1 MDLEGAVRRI
11 ATRRAFLLGAVG
23 ATAASVLAACSQPA
37 QPAAT
42 IALAAPTT
50 AKPAPAAAASPSGA
64 ASPAASPSTSPAVA
78 SPVPAASPAVNPA
91 ASPAVVASPSA
102 VAAGAPSATIGNP
115 PPFAGAAA
123 AKQFSSQVVSY
134 YGDSVGLGHDI
145 DTALTTRFTQDSG
158 IKVNLVP
165 KPASATDTFAQY
177 QRFFQGQSPDLDVLM
192 IDVIW
197 PGSLGQHLV
206 DLTPKLGDAAKQHYS
221 TIIDNNTVDGK
232 LVGMPWF
239 GDFGMLFYRKD
250 LLQKYNIS
258 APPKTWDELEQQ
270 AKTIV
275 DGEKS
280 GNPNFAGFVY
290 QGNAYEGL
298 TCNALEWIASS
309 GGGNMIEPDKSVTIN
324 NPQTVAI
331 LNKLKGWVG
340 TISPRGVTGYQ
351 EDESLNAF
359 AGNNAAFMRNWPYA
373 WGVLNKDDSALKGKV
388 DVAPLPAGPGQKSS
402 GTVGGWQLGVSKYS
416 KNQDASIEFVR
427 YLTSPEVQAYRAVVG
442 SYVPTIG
449 DVAGRPEVLQV
460 QPFLKNLQ
468 DVVRVVRPSKV
479 TADRYNEAST
489 AIFQGVNQ
497 ILNGQDAAQALPGV
511 QQRLQR
517 LTA

>member
-1 MDLEGAVRRI
+1 M
-11 ATRRAFLLGAVG
+11 
-23 ATAASVLAACSQPA
+23 AS
-37 QPAAT
+37 PAA
-42 IALAAPTT
+42 AA
-50 AKPAPAAAASPSGA
+50 AAAPAPAAAASGG
-64 ASPAASPSTSPAVA
+64 PAMTLS
-78 SPVPAASPAVNPA
+78 
-91 ASPAVVASPSA
+91 
-102 VAAGAPSATIGNP
+102 NP
-115 PPFAGAAA
+115 PAFAGAAA
-123 AKQFSSQVVSY
+123 AKQFSSQIVSY

-145 DTALTTRFTQDSG
+145 DTALTTRFIEDTG

-197 PGSLGQHLV
+197 PGSLAQHLV

-270 AKTIV
+270 SKTIV

-280 GNPNFAGFVY
+280 SNPNFTGFVF
-290 QGNAYEGL
+290 QANAYEGL
-298 TCNALEWIASS
+298 TCNALEWISS
-309 GGGNMIEPDKSVTIN
+309 NGGGTMIEQDKSVTIN
-324 NPQTVAI
+324 NPQAVAI
-331 LNKLKGWVG
+331 LNKVKGWVG
-340 TISPRGVTGYQ
+340 TTAPRGVTGYQ
-351 EDESLNAF
+351 EDETLNAF
-359 AGNNAAFMRNWPYA
+359 SGGNAAFMRNWPYA
-373 WGVLNKDDSALKGKV
+373 WGVLEKADSPLKGKS
-388 DVAPLPAGPGQKSS
+388 DVAPLPAAAGQKAS

-416 KNQDASIEFVR
+416 RNQDASIEFIR
-427 YLTSPEVQAYRAVVG
+427 YLTSPEVQTYRAVVG
-442 SYVPTIG
+442 AYVPTIA
-449 DVAGRPEVLQV
+449 DVATRPEVLQV
-460 QPFLKNLQ
+460 EPYLKNLA

-517 LTA
+517 LVV